1 MKRAY
6 IGFTSKGPTIL
17 RNIRRAPTG
26 EPLLLLDESAAA
38 KVELDFTDFLESGET
53 ISGSASVTYEG
64 VTGSTSTSSPRV
76 TLTLSAATTYDLA
89 GKATYVVTFSSG
101 EIFRGI
107 LRVRRTSRYAD
118 DVSVLRNYV

>member
-1 MKRAY
+1 MV
-6 IGFTSKGPTIL
+6 L
-17 RNIRRAPTG
+17 RNVRRASTG
-26 EPLLLLDESAAA
+26 EPLVLLDENA
-38 KVELDFTDFLESGET
+38 VTQLELDFTDFLETGET
-53 ISGSASVTYEG
+53 ISSASVTYTG

-76 TLTLSAATTYDLA
+76 TLTLSAATAYTDDA

-118 DVSVLRNYV
+118 EQVFRDYT

>member
-26 EPLLLLDESAAA
+26 EPLLLLDESAVA

-53 ISGSASVTYEG
+53 ISSASITYEN

-76 TLTLSAATTYDLA
+76 TLTLSAATAYDNT
-89 GKATYVVTFSSG
+89 GKATYVVTTSNS
-101 EIFRGI
+101 EVFRGI
-107 LRVRRTSRYAD
+107 LRVRRTSRYTDEQAFRD
-118 DVSVLRNYV
+118 YT